1 MGDLIIMAWLLSLG
15 VVPNSTLETKSRAI
29 EASNYLVQN
38 FGVGFYIADHVHI
51 YSNVELQE
59 TKAGGIYFDP
69 FRGDY
74 LIGAELYHRNISL
87 GILHECNHDIVT
99 NMKFNRYNGWEAAF
113 EMVYLNYFLPIY
125 LSPEFVITP
134 SITLADRFL
143 EKVRIKSNDK
153 NHYFDPL
160 PAAAS
165 PNIFSPEFALKVK
178 YYYLQA
184 GAAFQA
190 GYAMSNHEWAYTQ
203 FRLGAEVFYKN
214 ISLGLSYT
222 NRRDIQQ
229 KAGYSL
235 ERLDLFIRFRGKSSL
250 L

>member
-1 MGDLIIMAWLLSLG
+1 MGDLIIMAWMLSLG
-15 VVPNSTLETKSRAI
+15 FVPNSNLETKSRAI

-38 FGVGFYIADHVHI
+38 IGMGFYLANHIHI
-51 YSNVELQE
+51 YGNVELYE
-59 TKAGGIYFDP
+59 TKSRGIYFDP

-74 LIGAELYHRNISL
+74 LIGAELYHRNLSL
-87 GILHECNHDIVT
+87 GIMHECNHDIVT
-99 NMKFNRYNGWEAAF
+99 NMRFNRYNGWEAAF
-113 EMVYLNYFLPIY
+113 EKAYLHYSLPIY

-134 SITLADRFL
+134 SITLADQFL

-165 PNIFSPEFALKVK
+165 PNIFSPEIALKLR
-178 YYYLQA
+178 YHFLRA

-190 GYAMSNHEWAYTQ
+190 GYATSSHEWAYTQ
-203 FRLGAEVFYKN
+203 YNLGAELFHKN
-214 ISLGLSYT
+214 ISLGLNYIK
-222 NRRDIQQ
+222 RRDAQQ

-235 ERLDLFIRFRGKSSL
+235 ERLDLFVRFQGKSRL